1 MPEGS
6 IRRLVIVILA
16 IVLMGGLLV
25 DSAAQRKRRTRR
37 RTSSPKITN
46 PEIYQPS
53 PDNTNS
59 SDSSSAA
66 ENSNSH
72 GANSNSNTQAEDPE
86 SMKRTIRTLSNQ
98 VDKLTDKLN
107 EMQASQTSLV
117 DLERLSRAEQQ
128 SLQLRTELRDV
139 QAKKADLEAHL
150 EQVEYDLKPEN
161 IERATA
167 GYGTTRPEELRA
179 QRQRQLEGDRNRTR
193 QQLDQ
198 LTANEARVQQALAT
212 SDTEVDRL
220 QKKLDAADRAAIDIA
235 KTNANSNSNGLPVVS
250 PTPTPSP

>member
-6 IRRLVIVILA
+6 IRRLVIVVLA
-16 IVLMGGLLV
+16 IVVMGGLLV
-25 DSAAQRKRRTRR
+25 DSAAQKKRRTRR
-37 RTSSPKITN
+37 RASSPRITN
-46 PEIYQPS
+46 PDIYQPS
-53 PDNTNS
+53 PDS
-59 SDSSSAA
+59 ADSSSAT

-72 GANSNSNTQAEDPE
+72 ANSNSNAQAEDPE

-107 EMQASQTSLV
+107 DMQASQQSMV
-117 DLERLSRAEQQ
+117 DLERLSRAEQR
-128 SLQLRTELRDV
+128 SLQLRSELREV

-161 IERATA
+161 IERAAA

-179 QRQRQLEGDRNRTR
+179 QRQRQLEGERNRTR

-198 LTANEARVQQALAT
+198 LTTNEARVQQALAT
-212 SDTEVDRL
+212 SDAEVDRL
-220 QKKLDAADRAAIDIA
+220 QKKLDAADRATIENA
-235 KTNANSNSNGLPVVS
+235 KTNANSNSLPDVS

>member
-6 IRRLVIVILA
+6 IRRLVIVVLA
-16 IVLMGGLLV
+16 IVVMGGLLV
-25 DSAAQRKRRTRR
+25 DSAAQKKRRKRR
-37 RTSSPKITN
+37 SSAPQITN

-59 SDSSSAA
+59 SDSSGGTGDA
-66 ENSNSH
+66 NSH
-72 GANSNSNTQAEDPE
+72 ANSNSNSNAPAEDSE

-107 EMQASQTSLV
+107 EMQASQQSMV
-117 DLERLSRAEQQ
+117 DLERLSRAEQR

-161 IERATA
+161 IERAA
-167 GYGTTRPEELRA
+167 VGYGTTRPEELRA
-179 QRQRQLEGDRNRTR
+179 QRQRQLEGERNRTR
-193 QQLDQ
+193 QQFDQ
-198 LTANEARVQQALAT
+198 LNENEARIQQALAT

-220 QKKLDAADRAAIDIA
+220 QKKLDAADRAAIENA
-235 KTNANSNSNGLPVVS
+235 KTNANSNSGSLPEVS